1 MTTPRR
7 KKSTAKA
14 NVKRP
19 VRSRRV
25 GQVTPSPLPGTSHVT
40 PAGANIFSDLG
51 FDPLEAE
58 NLKMRSLLMSELR
71 HIIGD
76 RPQREAAT
84 LLGAT
89 QPRISH
95 LMRGRIDLFTIDTL
109 VNMLGHAGA
118 RMRIS
123 VSRPRGRSAA

>member
-7 KKSTAKA
+7 KKSAVKGT
-14 NVKRP
+14 VKRP

-25 GQVTPSPLPGTSHVT
+25 GQVTPSPLPGTAYVT
-40 PAGANIFSDLG
+40 PVGGNIFTDLG

-58 NLKMRSLLMSELR
+58 NLKMRLLLMTELR
-71 HIIGD
+71 CIIGD
-76 RPQREAAT
+76 LPQREAAI

-89 QPRISH
+89 QPRVSH
-95 LMRGRIDLFTIDTL
+95 LVRGRIDLFTIDTL

-118 RMRIS
+118 RMRVS
-123 VSRPRGRSAA
+123 VIRPRRRSVA

>member
-1 MTTPRR
+1 MTTTRR
-7 KKSTAKA
+7 KRSAAKA
-14 NVKRP
+14 TVKRP
-19 VRSRRV
+19 VRRRRL
-25 GQVTPSPLPGTSHVT
+25 GQETPSVLPGTSHVT

-58 NLKMRSLLMSELR
+58 NLKVRSLLMNELR

-76 RPQREAAT
+76 LPQREAAT

-89 QPRISH
+89 QPRVSH

-109 VNMLGHAGA
+109 VNMLGHTGA

-123 VSRPRGRSAA
+123 VSRSRSRTAA

>member
-1 MTTPRR
+1 MTTTRR
-7 KKSTAKA
+7 KKSAATA
-14 NVKRP
+14 NVKHP

-58 NLKMRSLLMSELR
+58 NLKLRSLLMNELR
-71 HIIGD
+71 RIIGEL
-76 RPQREAAT
+76 PQREAAT
-84 LLGAT
+84 LLGAS

-109 VNMLGHAGA
+109 VNMLGHTGA

-123 VSRPRGRSAA
+123 VSRPRSRTAA